1 MRFSLRGRFGKLDSG
16 EIHEAWQ
23 PKLWLVLVALALTVA
38 YLVAFVVENRKA
50 VPVHFVF
57 ATAHVSLIWTIL
69 LSLAIGLLAGLLL
82 SQLYRWRHRR
92 RAAPPAG

>member
-1 MRFSLRGRFGKLDSG
+1 MRSFRGRFGRLDRG
-16 EIHEAWQ
+16 ELHEAWQ

-92 RAAPPAG
+92 PGSPPAG

>member
-1 MRFSLRGRFGKLDSG
+1 MRFRRRRGGLDGAELS
-16 EIHEAWQ
+16 ETWQ

-69 LSLAIGLLAGLLL
+69 LTLGIGLLAGLLL
-82 SQLYRWRHRR
+82 SQVYRWRHRR
-92 RAAPPAG
+92 REAPRAD

>member
-1 MRFSLRGRFGKLDSG
+1 MRSLRSRIGGGDLS
-16 EIHEAWQ
+16 ETWQ

-38 YLVAFVVENRKA
+38 YLVAFVVENNKS

-57 ATAHVSLIWTIL
+57 ATARVSLIWTIL

-82 SQLYRWRHRR
+82 SQAYRR
-92 RAAPPAG
+92 RRRRGAAPRAG

>member
-1 MRFSLRGRFGKLDSG
+1 MRSFRGRFGKLDTG

-23 PKLWLVLVALALTVA
+23 PKLWLVLVALALTAA

-57 ATAHVSLIWTIL
+57 ATARIPLIWTIL
-69 LSLAIGLLAGLLL
+69 LTLGIGLLAGLLL
-82 SQLYRWRHRR
+82 SQVYRWRHRR
-92 RAAPPAG
+92 REAPRAD